1 MAVDYTRRDFV
12 KTGLAVAGLG
22 AAGLSKA
29 ANFSSSMAPLFK
41 ISLAEWSLN
50 GPLFDGEIDNL
61 DFPVLAAEHG
71 IMGVE
76 YVNQFFM
83 DKATD
88 ESYLTELKNRAEG
101 EGVENV
107 LIMCDQE
114 GHLGDPDRKAR
125 MQAVENHKK
134 WVDAARHIGCHA
146 IRVNGRSEGSYN
158 EQAKLVADGFTRLV
172 EYAAER
178 DMNVILENHGGL
190 SSNPDWVVKVVNMVD
205 HPRFGTLPDFGNYRI
220 SDEETY
226 DSYEGVEKMMPY
238 AKGVSVKPMGYYN
251 HGNLIEIDLTR
262 MMKIVTDAGYHGYC
276 GIEHGPDG
284 SEWEGIVEIRK
295 ELERVREELG

>member
-1 MAVDYTRRDFV
+1 MESNQTRRDFL
-12 KTGLAVAGLG
+12 KTGLAAAGLG
-22 AAGLSKA
+22 AAGLSTA
-29 ANFSSSMAPLFK
+29 VNATSSMAPLYK

-50 GPLFDGEIDNL
+50 GPLFDGQMDNL
-61 DFPVLAAEHG
+61 DFPVEAAAHG
-71 IMGVE
+71 ITGVE

-88 ESYLTELKNRAEG
+88 QSYLAELKKRAES
-101 EGVENV
+101 EGVTNV

-114 GHLGDPDRKAR
+114 GHLGDPDESER
-125 MQAVENHKK
+125 MQAVDNHKK
-134 WVDAARHIGCHA
+134 WVDAAKTIGCHA
-146 IRVNGRSEGSYN
+146 IRVNGRSEGSYE
-158 EQAKLVADGFTRLV
+158 EQARLVADGFTHLV

-190 SSNPDWVVKVVNMVD
+190 SSNPDWVVEVVEMVD
-205 HPRFGTLPDFGNYRI
+205 HSRFGTLPDFGNYRI
-220 SDEETY
+220 DDNETY

-238 AKGVSVKPMGYYN
+238 AKGVSVKPMGYDN
-251 HGNLIEIDLTR
+251 DGNRIEIDLTR

-284 SEWEGIVEIRK
+284 SEWEGIVALRK
-295 ELERVREELG
+295 ELERVREELS